1 MRTMTATTLDDT
13 IESATIVISEI
24 HCLHCAA
31 CLEDTIAD
39 VPGVV
44 AAAVDRSTGLVE
56 LSYRRTVLRITDL
69 IEALQGLGL
78 RAS

>member
-1 MRTMTATTLDDT
+1 MTTTANATLADL
-13 IESATIVISEI
+13 IESTAIVISEI

-31 CLEDTIAD
+31 CLEDTISD
-39 VPGVV
+39 VPGIISVS
-44 AAAVDRSTGLVE
+44 VDGSTGLVE
-56 LSYRRTVLRITDL
+56 LSYRPSVLKITDV

>member
-1 MRTMTATTLDDT
+1 MTTAATLHDT
-13 IESATIVISEI
+13 IENTALVVSDI

-31 CLEDTIAD
+31 CLEDTIAE
-39 VPGVV
+39 VPGVTAV
-44 AAAVDRSTGLVE
+44 AVDGSTGLVE
-56 LSYRRTVLRITDL
+56 LSYRPSILRIGDL

>member
-1 MRTMTATTLDDT
+1 MTATATLDDT
-13 IESATIVISEI
+13 IESTGLVISDI

-31 CLEDTIAD
+31 CLEDAIAD

-44 AAAVDRSTGLVE
+44 AVAVDGSTGLVA
-56 LSYRRTVLRITDL
+56 LSYRPSVLRVTDL

>member
-1 MRTMTATTLDDT
+1 MTATALEMGT
-13 IESATIVISEI
+13 IESTALVVSDI

-39 VPGVV
+39 VPGIETVT
-44 AAAVDRSTGLVE
+44 VDGVTGLVDIC
-56 LSYRRTVLRITDL
+56 YRPNLLRITDL

>member
-1 MRTMTATTLDDT
+1 MTATLLDDT
-13 IESATIVISEI
+13 IDSTALVVSDI

-31 CLEDTIAD
+31 CLEDAIAD
-39 VPGVV
+39 VPGVI
-44 AAAVDRSTGLVE
+44 AAAVDGSTGLVE
-56 LSYRRTVLRITDL
+56 LSYRPSVLRISDL

>member
-1 MRTMTATTLDDT
+1 MTTTEMVTQADLT
-13 IESATIVISEI
+13 ESTAIVVADI

-31 CLEDTIAD
+31 CLEDTIAE
-39 VPGVV
+39 VPGVADV
-44 AAAVDRSTGLVE
+44 KVHGSTGLVE
-56 LSYRRTVLRITDL
+56 LSYRPSVLRITDL

>member
-1 MRTMTATTLDDT
+1 MTATTLDDML
-13 IESATIVISEI
+13 ESTAIVISEI

-31 CLEDTIAD
+31 CLEDTIID

-44 AAAVDRSTGLVE
+44 AATVDGSTGLVE
-56 LSYRRTVLRITDL
+56 LSYRPSVLRITDL